1 MVASFSSLTYFVFR
15 YCIFCCTSVLAMETE
30 ADAFVVEVDAS
41 TMEEAEASN
50 FATEREAEEE

>member
-1 MVASFSSLTYFVFR
+1 
-15 YCIFCCTSVLAMETE
+15 METE

-50 FATEREAEEE
+50 FATEREAEEELELELEEVLESALALALLGSTVL

>member
-1 MVASFSSLTYFVFR
+1 
-15 YCIFCCTSVLAMETE
+15 METE

-50 FATEREAEEE
+50 FATEREAEEEELEAWSWN

>member
-1 MVASFSSLTYFVFR
+1 
-15 YCIFCCTSVLAMETE
+15 METE

-50 FATEREAEEE
+50 FATEREAKEEELELELEEVLESALALALLGSIVL